1 MAQITARPSAP
12 AETRARA
19 FYELTKPG
27 IAGYVMVT
35 AGVSAF
41 VASKGQV
48 PLADQLSGRSLQP
61 YMWNMRLVGQQDI
74 QNRGENGNLGWIGD
88 CAYVSAYCTH
98 SSATVRRRD
107 TSGSTACSTAS

>member
-1 MAQITARPSAP
+1 MRHLI
-12 AETRARA
+12 
-19 FYELTKPG
+19 
-27 IAGYVMVT
+27 
-35 AGVSAF
+35 GVSVLSAAITGGCSAEQAT
-41 VASKGQV
+41 VQQAPQSQALQGQV